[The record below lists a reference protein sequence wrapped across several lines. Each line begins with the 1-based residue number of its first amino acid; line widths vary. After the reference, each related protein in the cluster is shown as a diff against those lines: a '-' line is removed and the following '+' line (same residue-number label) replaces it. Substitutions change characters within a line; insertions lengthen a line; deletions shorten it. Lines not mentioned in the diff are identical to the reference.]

1 MFKLKAKL
9 TQTYESSP
17 SPGWPFQASVPLPEE
32 AHSPGLPL
40 HHSDPR
46 LRGGGILSSQR
57 AALVTRDRG
66 ERPTFSPR
74 WQAAPSLQRSDSHLL
89 YHMMVQIRYSFSSDV
104 YT

>member
-46 LRGGGILSSQR
+46 LRGGGLLSSQW
-57 AALVTRDRG
+57 AALVTWGLRR
-66 ERPTFSPR
+66 T
-74 WQAAPSLQRSDSHLL
+74 AHLL
-89 YHMMVQIRYSFSSDV
+89 IQMADGPQLTTI
-104 YT
+104 